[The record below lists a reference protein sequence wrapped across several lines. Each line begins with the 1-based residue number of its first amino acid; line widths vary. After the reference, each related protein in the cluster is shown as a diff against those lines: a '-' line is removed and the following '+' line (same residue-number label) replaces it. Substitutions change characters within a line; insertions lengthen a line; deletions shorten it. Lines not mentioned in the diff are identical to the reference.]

1 MKHKFNVQDWLQTP
15 EQSNKKEPIV
25 RATQTNFTNDK
36 YSEVVQLIEQIEL
49 NRADLT
55 SSYEEW
61 RNIGFA
67 LADEFGENGRELYH
81 RMSQFHAEY
90 AHPDCDKQF
99 DNCMKA
105 NGSGVNISTLFY
117 LAKNA
122 GIELPKSKPII
133 RNTKVASK
141 EKEPMQTKK
150 LPSLHKSLFP
160 QLPEFLQKIVEVA
173 KTDEERDLLLLGS
186 IVTLSSTLP
195 SIYGIYHNNK
205 VFANLF
211 LFISAKASAGKGRLN
226 HCRYLVK
233 PIHDSMKE
241 ASKQMKQQYE
251 MDMADYHANKK
262 KQSDIEKPTEPPIQ
276 LLFIPA
282 NSSAAGAFQLL
293 DDNNGRGLLFETEG
307 DTLAN
312 TFKSDF
318 GNYSDGFR
326 KAFHHETISYYRKTE
341 RELVD
346 LESPCLS
353 TVLSGTPKQ
362 VLNLIPSTE
371 DGLFSRFMF
380 YYMNMQPIW
389 SNVFESNTPT
399 GLDDYFYELGK
410 EYFGF
415 YEALKSSADI
425 QFLLTKDQ
433 QEAFN
438 TFFNSCFQHY
448 FNLKGEEYIGTVRRL
463 GLITFR
469 MAMILSVLRLMDSGE
484 TSGNF
489 FFDKFEKVKN
499 ENFHESGAVLEEEYE
514 RLKFQK
520 AFQYYSEKI
529 PSKLIC
535 EEQDFNTAIA
545 IAETLII
552 HASYIFN
559 QLPESEQPVKRLNK
573 RERFYEALPAQ
584 FNRQGYLDLAVQLGI
599 KDKTAQGYM
608 TSFVK
613 GGLLHRD
620 EKDSYT
626 KPNKETQD
634 SEEIKEE

>member
-1 MKHKFNVQDWLQTP
+1 MEKKKFNVQDWLQTP
-15 EQSNKKEPIV
+15 EQSNKKEPII
-25 RATQTNFTNDK
+25 RATQATFTNDK
-36 YSEVVQLIEQIEL
+36 YSEVVQLIEQIEIS
-49 NRADLT
+49 RADLT
-55 SSYEEW
+55 ASYEEW

-81 RMSQFHAEY
+81 RLSQFH
-90 AHPDCDKQF
+90 PDYSQPECDKQF

-122 GIELPKSKPII
+122 GIGLPKSQPI
-133 RNTKVASK
+133 RSETKTIAK
-141 EKEPMQTKK
+141 NEEPQQVETKK
-150 LPSLHKSLFP
+150 LPTLPQSLFS
-160 QLPEFLQKIVEVA
+160 QLPDFLKKSVDVA
-173 KTDEERDLLLLGS
+173 ETNEERDLLLLGS
-186 IVTLSSTLP
+186 LVTLSCAFPT
-195 SIYGIYHNNK
+195 IYGIYHKKK

-211 LFISAKASAGKGRLN
+211 LFVSAAASAGKGRLN
-226 HCRYLVK
+226 HCRKLVK
-233 PIHDSMKE
+233 PIHDSLKE
-241 ASKQMKQQYE
+241 ITKASRQQYE
-251 MDMADYHANKK
+251 MDMAEYHANKK
-262 KQSDIEKPTEPPIQ
+262 KQPDIEKPIEPPIQ

-282 NSSAAGAFQLL
+282 NSSASGAFQLL
-293 DDNNGRGLLFETEG
+293 NDNQGKGLIFETEG

-326 KAFHHETISYYRKTE
+326 KSFHHETINYYRKTD
-341 RELVD
+341 REYVD

-362 VLNLIPSTE
+362 VLNLIPSSE

-380 YYMNMQPIW
+380 YYMNMQPVW
-389 SNVFESNTPT
+389 SNVFASNTPT

-410 EYFGF
+410 EFFGF
-415 YEALKSSADI
+415 YEALKASPDV

-448 FNLKGEEYIGTVRRL
+448 FNLKGEEYIGTIRRL

-469 MAMILSVLRLMDSGE
+469 IAMILSALRLMDSGE
-484 TSGNF
+484 
-489 FFDKFEKVKN
+489 
-499 ENFHESGAVLEEEYE
+499 
-514 RLKFQK
+514 
-520 AFQYYSEKI
+520 I
-529 PSKLIC
+529 PTKLIC
-535 EEQDFNTAIA
+535 EEQDFKTALS

-559 QLPESEQPVKRLNK
+559 QLPDTEQTQKKPNK
-573 RERFYEALPAQ
+573 RERFYEMLPTQ
-584 FNRQGYLDLAVQLGI
+584 FNRQGYLDVATQLGI

-626 KPNKETQD
+626 KPHKETQD
-634 SEEIKEE
+634 FKDTQD